1 MLGFL
6 SKVDLSGDLVNILG
20 ILGFFVVCIATG
32 YVVWVYAKQMTEKSD
47 ATAALVEENW
57 DGIKEY
63 KNDIPFGWF
72 SIFFALNIWAAWYF
86 LVGYPVNAYSQI
98 GEYNEETKAH
108 NAKFEAKYATA
119 DAATLKAMGE
129 SVYLANCAACH
140 GQTGDGMN
148 GKAANFANWGNAKG
162 IANTVKN
169 GSKGLNFPM
178 GAMPAGLTDEANATK
193 AAAYILDLSGA
204 KKGDATVVTEGK
216 AVFDASCASC
226 HGADAK
232 GNNDMAPNLSLYGTP
247 KFAAEVVLPRGKKGM
262 IGAMPNF
269 NQAGTLNKVQYNAV
283 ATYINA
289 EISSKN

>member
-6 SKVDLSGDLVNILG
+6 GKVDFSSDLVNILG
-20 ILGFFVVCIATG
+20 GISFFFICIATG

-47 ATAALVEENW
+47 ATAPMAEENW
-57 DGIKEY
+57 DGIREY
-63 KNDIPFGWF
+63 KNEIPFGWF

-86 LVGYPVNAYSQI
+86 IVGYPTNAYSQI
-98 GEYNEETKAH
+98 GEYNQETSAH
-108 NAKFEAKYATA
+108 NAKFEAKYANA

-148 GKAANFANWGNAKG
+148 GKARNFAEWGNEKG
-162 IANTVKN
+162 ILATIKE

-178 GAMPAGLTDEANATK
+178 GAMPAGLVDDASAK
-193 AAAYILDLSGA
+193 KVAAYVLDLSGA
-204 KKGDATVVTEGK
+204 KKGDAAVVAEGK
-216 AVFDASCASC
+216 TVFDTSCASC

-232 GNNDMAPNLSLYGTP
+232 GNNDMAPNLTLYGTP
-247 KFAAEVVLPRGKKGM
+247 KFTAEVVLPRGKKGM
-262 IGAMPNF
+262 LGIMPNF